1 MWREEMLIRKPEWP
15 EVGDLVIGTIK
26 SITSYGAYV
35 TLDEYEKEG
44 LLHISEVSSG
54 WVRNIR
60 SFVREGQKVVL
71 KVLKVNAEKQHVNLS
86 LRRVTK
92 HEKREKILFWKRD
105 RKAESLLRSAS
116 EKSKIPIEEIHEK
129 ASFKIHESFGRLYE
143 GLEKT
148 ARDGVDVL
156 LEIGIPKDIAT
167 AIAEVAKEKIKISMV
182 KIKGTL
188 ELQCT
193 KPNGA
198 TLIRE
203 SLLSAQKIEKPKG
216 SRVHVYVVSP
226 PKYRIEVSAENYKE
240 AEKILGKATE
250 TALKNMTKAGGQ
262 GVFKREK

>member
-1 MWREEMLIRKPEWP
+1 MALKKPEWP
-15 EVGDLVIGTIK
+15 EVGDLVIATIK

-35 TLDEYEKEG
+35 TLDEYGKEG

-71 KVLKVNAEKQHVNLS
+71 KVLRVDAEKRHVNLS

-92 HEKREKILFWKRD
+92 HGKREKILSWKRN
-105 RKAESLLRSAS
+105 RKAESLLRSTS
-116 EKSKIPIEEIHEK
+116 EKSKIPIEEIYEK
-129 ASFKIHESFGRLYE
+129 AGSKIEESFGRLYE

-156 LEIGIPKDIAT
+156 LEIGVPKDIAT
-167 AIAEVAKEKIKISMV
+167 AIAEVAKEKITISMV
-182 KIKGTL
+182 KVRGTL

-193 KPNGA
+193 KPNGV

-203 SLLSAQKIEKPKG
+203 SLLSAQKIEKPRG
-216 SRVHVYVVSP
+216 TRVRVYVVAP
-226 PKYRIEVSAENYKE
+226 PKYRIEVSADDYKE
-240 AEKILGKATE
+240 AERILEKATE
-250 TALKNMTKAGGQ
+250 TAIKHMAKAGGQ

>member
-1 MWREEMLIRKPEWP
+1 MALKKPEWP
-15 EVGDLVIGTIK
+15 EVGDLVIGTVK

-35 TLDEYEKEG
+35 TLDEYDKEG

-60 SFVREGQKVVL
+60 SFVREGQKLVL
-71 KVLKVNAEKQHVNLS
+71 KVLRVDAEKRHVNLS

-92 HEKREKILFWKRD
+92 RGKREKILFWKRD

-116 EKSKIPIEEIHEK
+116 EKSKIPIEEIYEK
-129 ASFKIHESFGRLYE
+129 AGFKIEESFGRLYE

-148 ARDGVDVL
+148 ARDGADVL
-156 LEIGIPKDIAT
+156 LEIGVPKDIAVT
-167 AIAEVAKEKIKISMV
+167 IAEVAKEKIKISMV
-182 KIKGTL
+182 KVRGIL

-203 SLLSAQKIEKPKG
+203 SLLSAQKVEKPRG
-216 SRVHVYVVSP
+216 TRVRVYVEAP
-226 PKYRIEVSAENYKE
+226 PKYRIEVSAEGYKE
-240 AEKILGKATE
+240 AERILEKATE
-250 TALKNMTKAGGQ
+250 TALKHVAKAGGQ
-262 GVFKREK
+262 GIFKREK

>member
-1 MWREEMLIRKPEWP
+1 M
-15 EVGDLVIGTIK
+15 
-26 SITSYGAYV
+26 
-35 TLDEYEKEG
+35 
-44 LLHISEVSSG
+44 
-54 WVRNIR
+54 
-60 SFVREGQKVVL
+60 
-71 KVLKVNAEKQHVNLS
+71 KVLRVDAEKRHVNLS

-92 HEKREKILFWKRD
+92 REKREKILSWKRD

-116 EKSKIPIEEIHEK
+116 EKSKIPIEEIYEK
-129 ASFKIHESFGRLYE
+129 AGSKIEESFGRLYE

-156 LEIGIPKDIAT
+156 LEIGVPKDIAA

-182 KIKGTL
+182 KIRGTL

-203 SLLSAQKIEKPKG
+203 SLLSAQKIEKPRG
-216 SRVHVYVVSP
+216 TRVHVYVVAP
-226 PKYRIEVSAENYKE
+226 PRYRIEVSAEDYKE
-240 AEKILGKATE
+240 AERILQKATE
-250 TALKNMTKAGGQ
+250 TALKHMAKVGGQ

>member
-1 MWREEMLIRKPEWP
+1 MALKKPEWP
-15 EVGDLVIGTIK
+15 EVGDLVIGTVK

-35 TLDEYEKEG
+35 TLDEYGKEG
-44 LLHISEVSSG
+44 LLHVSEVSSG

-71 KVLKVNAEKQHVNLS
+71 KVLRVDAEKRHVNLS

-92 HEKREKILFWKRD
+92 REKREKILSWKRD

-116 EKSKIPIEEIHEK
+116 EKSKIPIEEIYEK
-129 ASFKIHESFGRLYE
+129 AGSKIEESFARLYE

-156 LEIGIPKDIAT
+156 LEIGVPKDIAV

-182 KIKGTL
+182 KIRGTL

-198 TLIRE
+198 TLVRE
-203 SLLSAQKIEKPKG
+203 SLLSAQKIEKPRG
-216 SRVHVYVVSP
+216 TEVRVYVVAP
-226 PKYRIEVSAENYKE
+226 PRYRIEVSAEDYKE
-240 AEKILGKATE
+240 AERILEKATE
-250 TALKNMTKAGGQ
+250 TAIKHVAKAGGQ

>member
-1 MWREEMLIRKPEWP
+1 MLIKKPEWP

-35 TLDEYEKEG
+35 SLDEYEKEG

-71 KVLKVNAEKQHVNLS
+71 KVLRVDAEKRHVNLS

-92 HEKREKILFWKRD
+92 RERREKILFWKRD
-105 RKAESLLRSAS
+105 RKAESLLRSTS
-116 EKSKIPIEEIHEK
+116 EKSKIPLEEIYEK
-129 ASFKIHESFGRLYE
+129 AGSKIEESFGRLYD

-156 LEIGIPKDIAT
+156 LEIGVPEDIAT
-167 AIAEVAKEKIKISMV
+167 AIAEVAREKIKISMV
-182 KIKGTL
+182 RVRGNL

-203 SLLSAQKIEKPKG
+203 SLLSAQKVGKPKG
-216 SRVHVYVVSP
+216 PRVRVYVVSP
-226 PKYRIEVSAENYKE
+226 PNYRIEVLAENYKE
-240 AEKILGKATE
+240 AEKFLEKATE
-250 TALKNMTKAGGQ
+250 TALKHIAKAGGQ
-262 GVFKREK
+262 GIFKREK

>member
-1 MWREEMLIRKPEWP
+1 MMLKKPEWP

-35 TLDEYEKEG
+35 SLDEYEKEG

-71 KVLKVNAEKQHVNLS
+71 KVLRVDAEKRHVNLS

-92 HEKREKILFWKRD
+92 REKREKILFWKRD
-105 RKAESLLRSAS
+105 RKAESLLRSTS
-116 EKSKIPIEEIHEK
+116 EKSKIPLEEIYEK
-129 ASFKIHESFGRLYE
+129 AGSKIEESFGRLYD

-156 LEIGIPKDIAT
+156 LEIGVPEDIAT

-182 KIKGTL
+182 RVRGNL

-203 SLLSAQKIEKPKG
+203 SLLSAQKIGKPKG
-216 SRVHVYVVSP
+216 PRVRVYVVSP

-240 AEKILGKATE
+240 AEKILEKATE
-250 TALKNMTKAGGQ
+250 TALKHITKAGGQ
-262 GVFKREK
+262 GIFKREK